1 MSLCVFYVR
10 ALEQK
15 NMVKEMSVMLKSKFE
30 IESTEIALQNY
41 YSRKLVM
48 SLMSGTN
55 LSENDDMHRE
65 RKNK

>member
-55 LSENDDMHRE
+55 LSENDDTI
-65 RKNK
+65 